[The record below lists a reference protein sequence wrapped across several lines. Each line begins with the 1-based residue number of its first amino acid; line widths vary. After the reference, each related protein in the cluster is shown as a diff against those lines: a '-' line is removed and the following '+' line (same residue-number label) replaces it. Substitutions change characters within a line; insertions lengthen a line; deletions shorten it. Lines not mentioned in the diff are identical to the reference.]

1 MSPDDPDY
9 EQQQQER
16 QQQQPTAASPYGAA
30 PSKEQVGA
38 DYQQYL
44 GRSLGDDE
52 YNNYWSQQ
60 HFNDVGGYNYNGAN
74 DVGGSAEGRAYA
86 SRSQDAPAPPPS
98 ASPEAPS
105 SGGGGESGGGGGGAP
120 ASVVSSYQ
128 STPSSNAA
136 PAGTPGVTPG
146 SAWNMPGSL
155 AQPTMGAKDP
165 RSSQLYDELM
175 KRSQQGLTVN
185 ANDPHIKAQ
194 TDAASVAGNREM
206 LHSQQAAAE
215 RGGAYNT
222 GGQANFARAS
232 AEHLGNNM
240 ANLTGQL
247 LGREV
252 DARRKEI
259 SDALSGR
266 QGMLSQEESSRLRE
280 QDQRLQG
287 RAQDLGWQQNQ
298 SANQEAMTQN
308 AWMRQYQQQ
317 GFTADQAQRAWQ
329 NKFNTDQQRM
339 NQGNAVWEQNNTN
352 FGR

>member
-9 EQQQQER
+9 EQQQQAK
-16 QQQQPTAASPYGAA
+16 QQAQPTAANPYGAA

-44 GRSLGDDE
+44 GRGLSDDE
-52 YNNYWSQQ
+52 YNNYWSQD
-60 HFNDVGGYNYNGAN
+60 HFNSVGGYNYNGAN
-74 DVGGSAEGRAYA
+74 DIGGSAEGQAYDNRPKGA
-86 SRSQDAPAPPPS
+86 VDLPPPTYEVPAP
-98 ASPEAPS
+98 
-105 SGGGGESGGGGGGAP
+105 SGGGSGGGGAP
-120 ASVVSSYQ
+120 ASGGGAPASSVGSYQ
-128 STPSSNAA
+128 PQAAPAAPSNAA

-222 GGQANFARAS
+222 GGQANF
-232 AEHLGNNM
+232 
-240 ANLTGQL
+240 
-247 LGREV
+247 
-252 DARRKEI
+252 
-259 SDALSGR
+259 
-266 QGMLSQEESSRLRE
+266 
-280 QDQRLQG
+280 
-287 RAQDLGWQQNQ
+287 
-298 SANQEAMTQN
+298 
-308 AWMRQYQQQ
+308 
-317 GFTADQAQRAWQ
+317 F
-329 NKFNTDQQRM
+329 
-339 NQGNAVWEQNNTN
+339 
-352 FGR
+352 